1 MELVWCYVTCA
12 STEEALRIGRAVVE
26 ARLAACANVLPGLTS
41 IYHWQGRIET
51 GQECALVLKTRAE
64 LVEALVAEVRALHSY
79 TVPCVVALPI
89 TAGNPDYLSWL
100 ANETAAATEPS
111 QSAAPSAGS

>member
-12 STEEALRIGRAVVE
+12 STEEAFRIGRAVVE

-51 GQECALVLKTRAE
+51 GQECGLVLKTRAE
-64 LVEALVAEVRALHSY
+64 LVERLAAEVRALHSY
-79 TVPCVVALPI
+79 TVPCVVALPVVG
-89 TAGNPDYLSWL
+89 GNPDYLSWL
-100 ANETAAATEPS
+100 AAETAAATKS
-111 QSAAPSAGS
+111 SDSAAPSSGS